1 MYNAI
6 VSVTDKTGLN
16 RLVPFLWNR
25 NFNIFSTG
33 GTYNYIENLTNQPE
47 HEKFKSRLH
56 KVSDVTKFP
65 EMLGGRVKTLHPN
78 ILGGILA
85 CHINKE
91 HMDEIQQ
98 HNIPRFNLVVANLYQ
113 FQKTVDSGASHD
125 TIIENIDIGGPTLIR
140 SAAKNYK
147 SVCVLTNPEQYSR
160 YMDELL
166 SIDEYSITQSIEVD
180 YNRIGDTFKYNLAR
194 DAFKNIAEYDNNIN
208 SYFNKDI
215 VNLTIREKRKL
226 KYGMNPNNETAA
238 ICSFNDEELPFTVLN
253 GNIGYINTLDAI
265 GSWRLVNEVKTVLE
279 KDCCASFKHTIPT
292 GVAVRVDKTIRNE
305 SLADVYKRA
314 RNVDPLS
321 SFGDFIACS
330 GHIDEKSAEYIS
342 KVVSDGIIAKSYSKE
357 ALDILSNK
365 KGGNYVVLSGE
376 QIDFEKPSRE
386 YRSMYGLSLVQD
398 YDNTLFNRSLLKN
411 IVTDKRTT
419 TIQNIEDMIIASVS
433 LKYAQSNSIAF
444 AHNGQ
449 LIGLGA
455 GQQNRLD
462 CIRLAGQKALLWFM
476 RNDNHFNECVEN
488 EIVRLG
494 KTGMSKQEKITFM
507 YDYARNL
514 SVADNAIYRNSMKD
528 VVMSS
533 DGFLPFADNIEE
545 ACKYGVTHVVN
556 PGGSNGDDGVTSA
569 CDKYNMVMFH
579 TGKRLFFH

>member
-16 RLVPFLWNR
+16 RLIPFLWNR

-33 GTYNYIENLTNQPE
+33 GTYNYIENLTNQPDNE
-47 HEKFKSRLH
+47 RFKSRLH

-65 EMLGGRVKTLHPN
+65 EMLNGRVKTLHPN

-85 CHINKE
+85 SHLNKE
-91 HMDEIQQ
+91 HMDEILN

-125 TIIENIDIGGPTLIR
+125 VIIENIDIGGPTLIR

-147 SVCVLTNPEQYSR
+147 SVCVLTNPDQYKS

-166 SIDEYSITQSIEVD
+166 SVDEYSINESIEVD
-180 YNRIGDTFKYNLAR
+180 YNRVGNTFKYNLAR
-194 DAFKNIAEYDNNIN
+194 EAFSNIANYDNNIN
-208 SYFNKDI
+208 AYFNKDMI
-215 VNLTIREKRKL
+215 NLTVRETRKL
-226 KYGMNPNNETAA
+226 KYGMNPNNESAA
-238 ICSFNDEELPFTVLN
+238 ICSINGENMPFSVLS
-253 GNIGYINTLDAI
+253 GKIGYINTLDAV
-265 GSWRLVNEVKTVLE
+265 GSWRLVNEVKTVLD

-292 GVAVRVDKTIRNE
+292 GVAVCVDKTIRNE
-305 SLADVYKRA
+305 SIADVYKRA

-330 GHIDEKSAEYIS
+330 GHVDEKSAEYIS
-342 KVVSDGIIAKSYSKE
+342 KVVSDGIIAKSYSKN
-357 ALDILSNK
+357 ALEILSNK
-365 KGGNYVVLSGE
+365 KNGSYVVLQGE
-376 QIDFEKPSRE
+376 PIDFTKPSRE

-398 YDNTLFNRSLLKN
+398 YDNTVFDRNLLKN
-411 IVTDKRTT
+411 IVTYKRGTS
-419 TIQNIEDMIIASVS
+419 IQNIEDMIIASIS

-444 AHNGQ
+444 AYNGQ

-476 RNDNHFNECVEN
+476 RNDDHFNECVEN
-488 EIVRLG
+488 ELVRMG
-494 KTGMSKQEKITFM
+494 KSDMSKQEKITFM
-507 YDYARNL
+507 YEYARNL
-514 SVADNAIYRNSMKD
+514 TPTDTALFKNKMEN

-545 ACKYGVTHVVN
+545 AKNYGVTHVVN
-556 PGGSNGDDGVTSA
+556 PGGSNGDEGVTTA
-569 CDKYNMVMFH
+569 CDKYGMVMFH

>member
-16 RLVPFLWNR
+16 RLIPFLWKH

-33 GTYNYIENLTNQPE
+33 GTYSYIENISKQPGNE
-47 HEKFKSRLH
+47 QFTSQLH
-56 KVSDVTKFP
+56 RVSDVTNFP
-65 EMLGGRVKTLHPN
+65 EMLNGRVKTLHPN

-85 CHINKE
+85 SHLSE
-91 HMDEIQQ
+91 DHMTELKQ

-113 FQKTVDSGASHD
+113 FQKTVNSGADHD

-147 SVCVLTNPEQYSR
+147 TVCILTNPEQYQS
-160 YMDELL
+160 YMDEIL
-166 SIDEYSITQSIEVD
+166 SVNDYSKGENIQINYD
-180 YNRIGDTFKYNLAR
+180 KIGNTFKYNLAR
-194 DAFKNIAEYDNNIN
+194 EAFKTIAEYDNNIN

-238 ICSFNDEELPFTVLN
+238 ICSFNDEEMPFTVLN

-265 GSWRLVNEVKTVLE
+265 GSWRLVNEIRTVLD
-279 KDCCASFKHTIPT
+279 KDCAASFKHTIPT
-292 GVAVRVDKTIRNE
+292 GVAVCADKTERVE
-305 SLADVYKRA
+305 SPADIYKRA
-314 RNVDPLS
+314 RSVDPLS
-321 SFGDFIACS
+321 SFGDFIAYS
-330 GHIDEKSAEYIS
+330 GHIDIRTAEYIS
-342 KVVSDGIIAKSYSKE
+342 KVVSDGIIAKSFSKD

-365 KGGNYVVLSGE
+365 KGGNYVVLKGS
-376 QIDFEKPSRE
+376 QIDFTKSARE

-398 YDNTLFNRSLLKN
+398 YDNTLFGKELLKN

-419 TIQNIEDMIIASVS
+419 TVQNIEDMIIASVS

-444 AHNGQ
+444 AYNGQ

-476 RNDNHFNECVEN
+476 RNDNHFNECLEN
-488 EIVRLG
+488 EMVR
-494 KTGMSKQEKITFM
+494 TGNTNLSKQEQLSFM

-514 SVADNAIYRNSMKD
+514 SVADTAIYRNNMKD

-533 DGFLPFADNIEE
+533 DGFLPFSDNIEE
-545 ACKYGVTHVVN
+545 AKKYGITHVVN
-556 PGGSNGDDGVTSA
+556 PGGSNGDDGVTAA
-569 CDKYNMVMFH
+569 CDKYGIVMFH
-579 TGKRLFFH
+579 TGRRLFFH